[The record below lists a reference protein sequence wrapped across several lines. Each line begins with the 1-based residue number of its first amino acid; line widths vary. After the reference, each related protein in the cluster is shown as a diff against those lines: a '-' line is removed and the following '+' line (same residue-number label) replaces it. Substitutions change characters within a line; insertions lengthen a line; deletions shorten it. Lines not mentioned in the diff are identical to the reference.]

1 MASPSRLT
9 NIIGGLKARW
19 HRAGHEIRRRLT
31 WSRLY
36 RVTSYARSALWIV
49 PFLSILAVLISVP
62 ILRVLDALAPVGH
75 GEPWRRG
82 LPSRCTRR
90 SSR

>member
-1 MASPSRLT
+1 MASPSRVT
-9 NIIGGLKARW
+9 NIIGGLRTRW
-19 HRAGHEIRRRLT
+19 RLAEHDIRRRLT

-62 ILRVLDALAPVGH
+62 VLRVTGT
-75 GEPWRRG
+75 WQ
-82 LPSRCTRR
+82 C
-90 SSR
+90 